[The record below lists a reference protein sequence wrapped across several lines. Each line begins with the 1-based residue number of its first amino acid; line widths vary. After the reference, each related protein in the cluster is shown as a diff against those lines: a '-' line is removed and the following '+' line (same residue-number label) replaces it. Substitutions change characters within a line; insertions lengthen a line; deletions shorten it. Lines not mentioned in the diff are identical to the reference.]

1 MPPAGLSE
9 SASAALRG
17 FEEDLKSHD
26 IWVAKV
32 DRWYRSWRGVLE
44 RGSAAD
50 DWRSKLHPPYILQ
63 IIETLCAG
71 VLDPNPTWKVRA
83 RQRMTSA
90 EELRSIAEGA
100 KALEILLSSQ
110 RDADLMVLKQRTH
123 RLQGLIAGMTVW
135 KTRWTLEER
144 LVKKTREVEGFD
156 EFGFPA
162 MEEEEYEDLV
172 PTLDDPSVECV
183 DVRDW
188 IPHES
193 AKDVATAK
201 RITHRVWLSY
211 EDLKELEE
219 QGVYRNVDELRDT
232 KSSADALASREE
244 DLFQVD
250 RTKDLIELLEIW
262 QDDGKVIT
270 IANRSVEL
278 ANRDN
283 PFEHGKFP
291 FVVCSPIPDLFRMQG
306 ISVVELVEDLQ
317 EMLWTLSN
325 QRLDNLELLNN
336 LVLKVRDGSMMET
349 PVFAPGEQWLMDD
362 TSAIEPLNLPT
373 FPAEISLQSEGLIK
387 ADIQNIPGASPALLG
402 QAEGAEQTATEISLL
417 TNLAQRRLSA
427 MKFQF
432 TLADKL
438 VGEQWIDLNKQF
450 LTEERYV
457 SIVGEDG
464 DEGWALINPE
474 DFAPLE
480 WRIEVEQMDE
490 AMLRQERLAE
500 AQARFQVALT
510 AVPAMAAIGMPLNM
524 KAFLEDVLDAAG
536 VSDKDRYFS
545 QMPQPLGAAQGQ
557 GGGPSAGAAPGL
569 PLPGANGAGATAP
582 QAIDANSPSN
592 AFSQSPVAAQQ
603 RMGAMAGGPV
613 NL

>member
-1 MPPAGLSE
+1 MPGLSE
-9 SASAALRG
+9 SASAALKG
-17 FEEDLKSHD
+17 FEEDSKSHD
-26 IWVAKV
+26 LWVARV

-44 RGSAAD
+44 RNSQAD

-83 RQRMTSA
+83 RQRMTTA
-90 EELRSIAEGA
+90 DELHSIAEGA

-110 RDADLMVLKQRTH
+110 RDSDLMVLKQRAH
-123 RLQGLIAGMTVW
+123 RLQGLIAGMSVW

-144 LVKKTREVEGFD
+144 LATKTRKVEGFD
-156 EFGFPA
+156 EYGWPA
-162 MEEEEYEDLV
+162 EVDEEYEAAV
-172 PTLDDPSVECV
+172 PTKDDPSVECV

-193 AKDVATAK
+193 ARDVATAK

-211 EDLKELEE
+211 EDLQELQR
-219 QGVYRNVDELRDT
+219 QGVYRNV
-232 KSSADALASREE
+232 ADLKETRSFADSLASRET

-270 IANRSVEL
+270 IANREVEL
-278 ANRDN
+278 SNRKN
-283 PFEHGKFP
+283 PFDHGKYP
-291 FVVCSPIPDLFRMQG
+291 FIACAPVPDLFRMQG
-306 ISVVELVEDLQ
+306 ISIVELVEDLQ
-317 EMLWTLSN
+317 EMLWTLQN

-336 LVLKVRDGSMMET
+336 LVIKVREGSMFET

-362 TSAIEPLNLPT
+362 LSAAEVLQMPT

-464 DEGWALINPE
+464 DEGWVLIHPE
-474 DFAPLE
+474 SFAPLE

-500 AQARFQVALT
+500 AQARFQVALQG
-510 AVPAMAAIGMPLNM
+510 VPAMAAIGMPLNM
-524 KAFLEDVLDAAG
+524 KAFMEDVLDAAG

-545 QMPQPLGAAQGQ
+545 QVPQPLGAAQGQ
-557 GGGPSAGAAPGL
+557 GGPSAGTPGL
-569 PLPGANGAGATAP
+569 PQLPIGAEGATAP

-603 RMGAMAGGPV
+603 RMGAMAGGPINV
-613 NL
+613 

>member
-1 MPPAGLSE
+1 MAVGLSE
-9 SASAALRG
+9 SASEALRG
-17 FEEDLKSHD
+17 FEEDSKSHD
-26 IWVAKV
+26 LFCNKV

-44 RGSAAD
+44 IHSQAD
-50 DWRSKLHPPYILQ
+50 EWRSKLHPPYVLQ

-83 RQRMTSA
+83 RQRMTSS
-90 EELRSIAEGA
+90 EELHLISEGA
-100 KALEILLSSQ
+100 KALEILLAAQ
-110 RDADLMVLKQRTH
+110 RDSDQMILKQRAH
-123 RLQGLIAGMTVW
+123 RLQGLIAGMSVW

-144 LVKKTREVEGFD
+144 LTQKTREVDGFD

-162 MEEEEYEDLV
+162 KEDEDYEDLV
-172 PTLDDPSVECV
+172 PTKDDPSVEVV

-193 AKDVATAK
+193 AKDVSSAK
-201 RITHRVWLSY
+201 RITHRVWLCY
-211 EDLKELEE
+211 ADLEE
-219 QGVYRNVDELRDT
+219 LQRQGVYKNVSEVKET
-232 KSSADALASREE
+232 KSFADSLASRET
-244 DLFQVD
+244 DLFNVD
-250 RTKDLIELLEIW
+250 RTKDMIELLEIW
-262 QDDGKVIT
+262 QDDGRVIT
-270 IANRSVEL
+270 IANRDVEL

-283 PFEHGKFP
+283 PFEHGRFP
-291 FVVCSPIPDLFRMQG
+291 FVVCAPIPDLFRMQG
-306 ISVVELVEDLQ
+306 ISIVELVEDLQ

-336 LVLKVRDGSMMET
+336 LVLKVREGSVFEN

-362 TSAIEPLNLPT
+362 PSAVEALQLPT

-432 TLADKL
+432 TMADKL

-464 DEGWALINPE
+464 DEGWVLINPE
-474 DFAPLE
+474 SFAPLE

-500 AQARFQVALT
+500 AQARFQVAVQ
-510 AVPAMAAIGMPLNM
+510 AVPVMAAIGQPLNM
-524 KAFLEDVLDAAG
+524 KAFLEDLLDAAG

-545 QMPQPLGAAQGQ
+545 QMPQPAGAAQGQ
-557 GGGPSAGAAPGL
+557 GGASAGAPGL
-569 PLPGANGAGATAP
+569 PQLPMPGEQGATAP

-613 NL
+613 NI

>member
-1 MPPAGLSE
+1 MPPAGLSAT
-9 SASAALRG
+9 ASEALKG
-17 FEEDLKSHD
+17 FEEDSKSHD
-26 IWVAKV
+26 LYCAKI

-44 RGSAAD
+44 KNSSAD

-63 IIETLCAG
+63 IVETLCAG

-83 RQRMTSA
+83 RQRMTSQ
-90 EELRSIAEGA
+90 EELHLISEGA
-100 KALEILLSSQ
+100 KALEILLATQ
-110 RDADLMVLKQRTH
+110 RDSDQMVLKQRTH
-123 RLQGLIAGMTVW
+123 RLQGLIAGMSVW

-144 LVKKTREVEGFD
+144 LVSKTRVIDGED
-156 EFGFPA
+156 EWGFPA
-162 MEEEEYEDLV
+162 KVEETYEDLM
-172 PTLDDPSVECV
+172 PTKDDPSVEVV

-193 AKDVATAK
+193 AKDVANAQ

-211 EDLKELEE
+211 EDLEEL
-219 QGVYRNVDELRDT
+219 QRQKVYRNVSDLKESR
-232 KSSADALASREE
+232 SFADSLASRET

-262 QDDGKVIT
+262 QDDGKVVT
-270 IANRSVEL
+270 IANRAVEL
-278 ANRDN
+278 SIRDN
-283 PFEHGKFP
+283 PFKHGHFP
-291 FVVCSPIPDLFRMQG
+291 FVACAPIPDLFRMQG
-306 ISVVELVEDLQ
+306 ISIVELVEDLQ

-336 LVLKVRDGSMMET
+336 LILKVREGATFET

-362 TSAIEPLNLPT
+362 PSAVEALQLPT

-432 TLADKL
+432 TLADKA
-438 VGEQWIDLNKQF
+438 VAEQWIDLNKQF
-450 LTEERYV
+450 LTEQRYI
-457 SIVGEDG
+457 SIVGQDG
-464 DEGWALINPE
+464 DEGWVLINPE
-474 DFAPLE
+474 SFAPLE
-480 WRIEVEQMDE
+480 WRVEVEQMDE

-510 AVPAMAAIGMPLNM
+510 AVPAMAAIGTPLNM

-536 VSDKDRYFS
+536 VADKDRYFS

-557 GGGPSAGAAPGL
+557 GGGGSAAAAPGL
-569 PLPGANGAGATAP
+569 PGANGATAP
-582 QAIDANSPSN
+582 QAIDMNSPSN
-592 AFSQSPVAAQQ
+592 AFSQSPVAATQ
-603 RMGAMAGGPV
+603 RQGAMAGGPV